1 MSLLNM
7 TAFDVDIFDNLPPEG
22 LYNVDIGLSDIHDFG
37 HLQIFAD
44 MNSDKYTD
52 LVTVIGESNTIQIST
67 YDNLTKLF
75 SPWMMFQVEGCDAV
89 RGITVGRSTHTMRMF
104 VTCSHSGSTYVKI
117 VDR

>member
-1 MSLLNM
+1 MNM

-22 LYNVDIGLSDIHDFG
+22 LYNVDIGLSEVADFG

-52 LVTVIGESNTIQIST
+52 LVTVMGNSNKIQINT
-67 YDNLTKLF
+67 YDKQSKLF
-75 SPWMMFQVEGCDAV
+75 SPWKMIFVDGCDSV
-89 RGITVGRSTHTMRMF
+89 RSIAVGRSSLALRIF